1 MEFSQAGKV
10 SDPSRAAEPCN
21 TSGKKPMVSVAI
33 PTFNRPS
40 GLATTLADIQSQ
52 THTDL
57 EILIGDNA
65 STDPEV
71 KATCDRARAADHR
84 IVVLRH
90 DSNAGASA
98 NFLALLAAAEGD
110 FFMWA
115 ADDDRHE
122 PEFVAT
128 CLEPFLNDSTGKLA
142 CVMTGGSVFN
152 HVSHERYTPAIPAIT
167 AMDSPSSSVLKLLLC
182 PYPAMI
188 YGLFRRAALL
198 EVGVGSFDWADL
210 CLPLTLLF
218 HGYRVETKPDCY
230 SYTAG
235 ILTAEYNPKP
245 ANPQKGRLFQYSPF
259 LVSAVRGI
267 LSCPHLSSMAKFR
280 ALVATISFTVSCFD
294 QHERQNKPLQWWVT
308 HFTAV
313 PFLRVLN
320 AVVNSLWIRPTSP
333 RLDAAGPHA
342 F

>member
-1 MEFSQAGKV
+1 MEFSQASKV
-10 SDPSRAAEPCN
+10 LVPNRVTEPCN
-21 TSGKKPMVSVAI
+21 TSGKKPIVSVAI
-33 PTFNRPS
+33 PTFNRPT

-52 THTDL
+52 TYTNL

-71 KATCDRARAADHR
+71 RAICDRARAADYR

-90 DSNAGASA
+90 DSNLGASA
-98 NFLALLAAAEGD
+98 NFFALLAAAEGD

-142 CVMTGGSVFN
+142 CVMTGGSVYN
-152 HVSHERYTPAIPAIT
+152 HVSHERSTPAIPTIT
-167 AMDSPSSSVLKLLLC
+167 ATDSTSSSVLKLLLC

-198 EVGVGSFDWADL
+198 EVGVGSFDWAD
-210 CLPLTLLF
+210 CFLPLNLLF
-218 HGYRVETKPDCY
+218 SGYRVETKPDCY

-235 ILTAEYNPKP
+235 ILSLEYTPKP
-245 ANPQKGRLFQYSPF
+245 AVAKTGRLFTYTPF
-259 LVSAVRGI
+259 LLSTLRAIWSSTHVSFVTRG
-267 LSCPHLSSMAKFR
+267 R
-280 ALVATISFTVSCFD
+280 ATIAAALFSVSCF
-294 QHERQNKPLQWWVT
+294 QRWEKHNQPLRWWFNALVLCP
-308 HFTAV
+308 V
-313 PFLRVLN
+313 LRVLN
-320 AVVNSLWIRPTSP
+320 KVMNGLWIKPGR
-333 RLDAAGPHA
+333 
-342 F
+342 